1 MRKTYENPLLTVI
14 EVDEIDCTSKSFN
27 TVGNGDLDNKN
38 DDEVKF

>member
-14 EVDEIDCTSKSFN
+14 EVDEDCTTQSF
-27 TVGNGDLDNKN
+27 TRVDEGDLDQKN